1 MSLDIYF
8 KPIQK
13 LEIKNNSIGS
23 FCEFYNVNFP
33 DLEHADVVVVS
44 VEQNHSLSDN
54 LEDELFHI
62 SVRKKFYDFYLPP
75 IKNINKNIPVF
86 FI

>member
-33 DLEHADVVVVS
+33 EWEHADVVVVS
-44 VEQNHSLSDN
+44 VEQNHSLPR
-54 LEDELFHI
+54 HC
-62 SVRKKFYDFYLPP
+62 RKGSSRKRYTNCLTRR
-75 IKNINKNIPVF
+75 NG
-86 FI
+86 